1 MAVEKEII
9 IDVESAK
16 ANKSLAKLTD
26 AIKDV
31 NKEAEK
37 TNKETA
43 KGLDNLDDSANKT
56 SKGIGGLSK
65 GFKGLGIAMKAA
77 GIGLVIAVVAK
88 LTQAFSQNQKVVDAV
103 SSVFNGIS
111 IVFSEVTNA
120 VISAYEAA
128 SEATGGFDAL
138 GKVLGGLLTLY
149 LTPFKLAFYEI
160 KLAIQGV
167 QLIWEKS
174 PFGDNDQA
182 TIKKLNENI
191 KQTKQ
196 NLIDIGTEA
205 LKAGKDIY
213 DNFSEAIDEVGALTN
228 ETVEQVSKVN
238 VKAAIEQG
246 KALTEARKAAQIAQV
261 EIQGLIEKYDRQ
273 AEVQRQIRD
282 DERLS
287 IDERIKAND
296 ELGRVLEEQL
306 KAQLALANQRVKS
319 AELEIKATGDNTENQ
334 VALKEALNEVEAV
347 EASITGFKSEQR
359 VNEAALQKERRDA
372 INAQLESESKLS
384 IERKRF
390 NAEQIEDEVARLEAL
405 KQIDLLEAEQEAA
418 RLQAIVD
425 NANAGTQAKID
436 AQIALDDFI
445 EESRQRNIERDK
457 ELSEARINNAET
469 EAKLSKLR
477 EQQKLGDAK
486 NTFDQVAQLAG
497 KDSKIGKAFAIAS
510 ATISGI
516 EGVQSAYSTAQK
528 SPITTF
534 FPGYPILQA
543 GLAGAVAAKN
553 IAAIKSID
561 SSGRGSS
568 SVASSTSAAPAPPQF
583 NIVGQDSN
591 NQLAQTIAQQENE
604 PVQAYV
610 VANDVTTAQSLN
622 NNIVEGATL

>member
-1 MAVEKEII
+1 VFLASPSFCCSLSF
-9 IDVESAK
+9 D
-16 ANKSLAKLTD
+16 SLAS
-26 AIKDV
+26 V
-31 NKEAEK
+31 
-37 TNKETA
+37 
-43 KGLDNLDDSANKT
+43 SALL
-56 SKGIGGLSK
+56 IL
-65 GFKGLGIAMKAA
+65 
-77 GIGLVIAVVAK
+77 
-88 LTQAFSQNQKVVDAV
+88 
-103 SSVFNGIS
+103 
-111 IVFSEVTNA
+111 
-120 VISAYEAA
+120 A
-128 SEATGGFDAL
+128 S
-138 GKVLGGLLTLY
+138 
-149 LTPFKLAFYEI
+149 
-160 KLAIQGV
+160 
-167 QLIWEKS
+167 
-174 PFGDNDQA
+174 
-182 TIKKLNENI
+182 
-191 KQTKQ
+191 
-196 NLIDIGTEA
+196 
-205 LKAGKDIY
+205 

-445 EESRQRNIERDK
+445 EESRQRN
-457 ELSEARINNAET
+457 
-469 EAKLSKLR
+469 
-477 EQQKLGDAK
+477 
-486 NTFDQVAQLAG
+486 
-497 KDSKIGKAFAIAS
+497 
-510 ATISGI
+510 
-516 EGVQSAYSTAQK
+516 
-528 SPITTF
+528 
-534 FPGYPILQA
+534 
-543 GLAGAVAAKN
+543 
-553 IAAIKSID
+553 
-561 SSGRGSS
+561 
-568 SVASSTSAAPAPPQF
+568 
-583 NIVGQDSN
+583 
-591 NQLAQTIAQQENE
+591 NQLAQTIAQQER
-604 PVQAYV
+604 QHK
-610 VANDVTTAQSLN
+610 
-622 NNIVEGATL
+622 